1 MEVIKMSFFKKV
13 YKLPGLSN
21 ILSFGSA
28 TLISSA
34 LSFVLGVVS
43 RNILGPEQYG
53 YWVSLS
59 MAFTFIP
66 LLQLGVLNAMNREI
80 PYYVARNSI
89 EEVNQ
94 IRQKT
99 FSFLITFPTFIML
112 LLLLLSIFVYNNNV
126 AIEYKV
132 GSIFISLI
140 GLLLFLSAYVEMY
153 YKSIQD
159 FRSASKLIAVKGVVQ
174 SVLSIVFILFF
185 GFIGLF
191 LGMLAALIIE
201 IIMGRQAF
209 KKMSFIFDFRFQ
221 SYVPLIKTGFPIL
234 MVGLIWSVLI
244 ATDKIILTIMMD
256 SSALG
261 NYSVALLVFST
272 MMLLPQVISQVY
284 YPKIVTMVSKEEY
297 QQIKQSYKRVNFF
310 LLVTSLII
318 VLVGVLLLPPVIR
331 LLMPGYENGIVSA
344 QILLVGLIPLTLV
357 NYAAN
362 YFNATHNQKLY
373 IKILVVCI
381 LVNIL
386 LSITLLLMYPD
397 ISMVAIGTSI
407 TFLLYFILMNSFF
420 WKIIKRIK

>member
-1 MEVIKMSFFKKV
+1 MLYFKKII
-13 YKLPGLSN
+13 KLPGLSN

-89 EEVNQ
+89 EEANQ

-112 LLLLLSIFVYNNNV
+112 LLLLFSIFVYNSGG
-126 AIEYKV
+126 APEYKV
-132 GSIFISLI
+132 GFIFISFI
-140 GLLLFLSAYVEMY
+140 GVLSFVSGYVEMY

-159 FRSASKLIAVKGVVQ
+159 FKNASKLITVKGVAQ
-174 SVLSIVFILFF
+174 SLLSIIFILLF
-185 GFIGLF
+185 GFVGLF
-191 LGMLAALIIE
+191 IGMIAALIIE
-201 IIMGRQAF
+201 ILIGRNAF
-209 KKMSFIFDFRFQ
+209 KKMGFIFDLRFK

-310 LLVTSLII
+310 LLVISLII
-318 VLVGVLLLPPVIR
+318 VLVGLLLLPPTIR
-331 LLMPGYENGIVSA
+331 LLMPEYENGIVSA

-357 NYAAN
+357 NYPAN

-386 LSITLLLMYPD
+386 VSITLLLMYPD

-407 TFLLYFILMNSFF
+407 TFLLYFILMNYFF
-420 WKIIKRIK
+420 GKLL

>member
-1 MEVIKMSFFKKV
+1 MSFFKKV

>member
-1 MEVIKMSFFKKV
+1 MSYFKKIF
-13 YKLPGLSN
+13 KLPSLSN

-80 PYYVARNSI
+80 PYYFARNSI

-112 LLLLLSIFVYNNNV
+112 LLLLFSIFVYNSNV
-126 AIEYKV
+126 ASEYKV
-132 GSIFISLI
+132 GFIFISFI
-140 GLLLFLSAYVEMY
+140 GMLLFLSAYVEMY

-201 IIMGRQAF
+201 IIMGRRAF
-209 KKMSFIFDFRFQ
+209 KKMSFIFNFRFQ

-244 ATDKIILTIMMD
+244 AADKIILTIMMD

-310 LLVTSLII
+310 LLVISLII
-318 VLVGVLLLPPVIR
+318 VLVGLLLLPPIIR
-331 LLMPGYENGIVSA
+331 LLMPEYEKGIVSA

-386 LSITLLLMYPD
+386 VSITLLLIYPN

-420 WKIIKRIK
+420 WKIIKR

>member
-1 MEVIKMSFFKKV
+1 MTYLEKMFKF
-13 YKLPGLSN
+13 PNLSN
-21 ILSFGSA
+21 IFSFGSA

-66 LLQLGVLNAMNREI
+66 LLQFGVLNAMNREI
-80 PYYVARNSI
+80 PYYIARNSI
-89 EEVNQ
+89 EEVDR
-94 IRQKT
+94 IRQKV
-99 FSFLITFPTFIML
+99 FSYLITVPIFLI
-112 LLLLLSIFVYNNNV
+112 LLLSFFSLFVYKSNI
-126 AIEYKV
+126 ASEYKV
-132 GSIFISLI
+132 GSFFIIFI
-140 GLLLFLSAYVEMY
+140 GVLLFLSAYVEMY

-159 FRSASKLIAVKGVVQ
+159 FKSVSKLITAKGVAQ
-174 SVLSIVFILFF
+174 SVLSIIFILLL
-185 GFIGLF
+185 GFSGLF
-191 LGMLAALIIE
+191 LGMMAGLIIE
-201 IIMGRQAF
+201 IIMGRKAF
-209 KKMSFIFDFRFQ
+209 SKMKFILDFRYQ
-221 SYVPLIKTGFPIL
+221 NYVPLIKIGFPIL

-244 ATDKIILTIMMD
+244 ATDKIILTITMD

-284 YPKIVTMVSKEEY
+284 YPKIVTMVSKGEY
-297 QQIKQSYKRVNFF
+297 QQIIQSYKRVNLV
-310 LLVTSLII
+310 LLVISII
-318 VLVGVLLLPPVIR
+318 VVLVGLLLLPPIIS
-331 LLMPGYENGIVSA
+331 LLMPEYEGGIFSA

-381 LVNIL
+381 VVNIVS
-386 LSITLLLMYPD
+386 SILLLLIKLD
-397 ISMVAIGTSI
+397 IYMVAVGTSAS
-407 TFLLYFILMNSFF
+407 FLLYSILMNLFF
-420 WKIIKRIK
+420 WKIIKKVK

>member
-1 MEVIKMSFFKKV
+1 MSYLKKLF
-13 YKLPGLSN
+13 KLPGLSN
-21 ILSFGSA
+21 VLSFGSA
-28 TLISSA
+28 TFISSA
-34 LSFVLGVVS
+34 LSFVLGVLS

-59 MAFTFIP
+59 IAFTFIP

-89 EEVNQ
+89 EEVNK

-99 FSFLITFPTFIML
+99 FSYLITFPTFIML
-112 LLLLLSIFVYNNNV
+112 LLLLFSIFVYKSNV
-126 AIEYKV
+126 ASEYKV
-132 GSIFISLI
+132 GFIFISFI
-140 GLLLFLSAYVEMY
+140 GMLLFLSAYVEMH

-159 FRSASKLIAVKGVVQ
+159 FRSVSKLIAVKGVVQ

-191 LGMLAALIIE
+191 LGILAALIIE
-201 IIMGRQAF
+201 MIMGRQAF

-221 SYVPLIKTGFPIL
+221 NYLPLIKTGFPIL

-310 LLVTSLII
+310 LLVISLSV
-318 VLVGVLLLPPVIR
+318 VLVGLLILPPIIR
-331 LLMPGYENGIVSA
+331 LMMPEYETGLVSA

-362 YFNATHNQKLY
+362 YFNATHNHKLY

-381 LVNIL
+381 LMNIL

-407 TFLLYFILMNSFF
+407 TFLLYFILMNTFF
-420 WKIIKRIK
+420 WRIIKLK

>member
-1 MEVIKMSFFKKV
+1 MSNFKKLL
-13 YKLPGLSN
+13 KLPVLSS
-21 ILSFGSA
+21 IFSFGSA

-34 LSFVLGVVS
+34 LSFVLGIVS

-80 PYYVARNSI
+80 PYYFARNSI

-99 FSFLITFPTFIML
+99 FSYLITFPTFIML
-112 LLLLLSIFVYNNNV
+112 LLLLISIFTYNSNV
-126 AIEYKV
+126 ASEYKI
-132 GSIFISLI
+132 GLIFISFI
-140 GLLLFLSAYVEMY
+140 GMLLFLSAYVEMY

-159 FRSASKLIAVKGVVQ
+159 FKNASKLIVVKGVTQ
-174 SVLSIVFILFF
+174 SLLSIIFILQH

-191 LGMLAALIIE
+191 LGVMVALIIE
-201 IIMGRQAF
+201 ILMGRQAF
-209 KKMSFIFDFRFQ
+209 KKMKFVFDFRLQ
-221 SYVPLIKTGFPIL
+221 NYVPLIKIGFPIL

-261 NYSVALLVFST
+261 NYSVALLVFSS

-284 YPKIVTMVSKEEY
+284 YPKIVTMVSKEEH
-297 QQIKQSYKRVNFF
+297 QQIKQSYKRVNLV
-310 LLVTSLII
+310 LLVISVLI
-318 VLVGVLLLPPVIR
+318 VAFGLLLLPSVIR
-331 LLMPGYENGIVSA
+331 LLMPEYEAGVVSA
-344 QILLVGLIPLTLV
+344 QILSVGLIPLTLV
-357 NYAAN
+357 NYSAN

-373 IKILVVCI
+373 IKILLLCI
-381 LVNIL
+381 VVNIL
-386 LSITLLLMYPD
+386 VSTILLLIFPD
-397 ISMVAIGTSI
+397 ISMVAIGTSVS
-407 TFLLYFILMNSFF
+407 FFLYFILMNTFF
-420 WKIIKRIK
+420 WVIIRKVK

>member
-1 MEVIKMSFFKKV
+1 MSFFKKV

-112 LLLLLSIFVYNNNV
+112 LLLLLSIFVNNNNV

-234 MVGLIWSVLI
+234 MVGIIWSVLI

-310 LLVTSLII
+310 LLVISLII

-331 LLMPGYENGIVSA
+331 LLMPGYVNGIVSA